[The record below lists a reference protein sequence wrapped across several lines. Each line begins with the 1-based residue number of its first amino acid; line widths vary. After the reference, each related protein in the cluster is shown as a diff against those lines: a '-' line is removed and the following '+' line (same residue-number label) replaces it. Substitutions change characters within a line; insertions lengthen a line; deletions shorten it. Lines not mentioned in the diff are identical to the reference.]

1 MGWAVI
7 HGVKV
12 PFTNQTVFEALG
24 WQQWRLREEV
34 RDWCK
39 EISAG
44 KGWGDGT
51 YKDDP
56 KGRISGVT
64 FIFTELDQA
73 LLFKL
78 TWGGSL

>member
-1 MGWAVI
+1 MN
-7 HGVKV
+7 HVKV
-12 PFTNQTVFEALG
+12 PFTNETVFEKVG
-24 WQQWRLREEV
+24 WQQWRLREDV

-39 EISAG
+39 EACKG
-44 KGWGDGT
+44 KGWGDNP

-64 FIFTELDQA
+64 FMFPERDMA

-78 TWGGSL
+78 TWGGTL